1 MLWKHRCC
9 RLMDA
14 NYVFQGDF
22 RLCCQRIAIEYVDA
36 FSKPSMATGS
46 ALRIQ
51 SDPLAACTLVEAIS
65 SLLNRSWSVQVKHI
79 PQERS
84 LVADRADAICRGG
97 PIGMLKLMIDP
108 VDLVVLVNKE
118 ANDDW

>member
-1 MLWKHRCC
+1 MAELWAAHGN
-9 RLMDA
+9 LE
-14 NYVFQGDF
+14 VV
-22 RLCCQRIAIEYVDA
+22 RILL
-36 FSKPSMATGS
+36 K
-46 ALRIQ
+46 Q